1 MKVVFEKKFLKDIVA
16 IDNKRTKRAGEKI
29 IEQAE
34 KVENLNEISTL
45 KKLKGYKN
53 AYRIRVEDYRIGIC
67 IEQNTIEFVRF
78 LHRKDI
84 YKYFP

>member
-1 MKVVFEKKFLKDIVA
+1 MKIVFEKKFLKDIVA

-53 AYRIRVEDYRIGIC
+53 AYRIRVGDYRIGIC
-67 IEQNTIEFVRF
+67 IEQDTIEFVRF